1 MSNELLAGRY
11 DAALLDLDGT
21 IYEGGRA
28 VPGALEG
35 LTEAGLPMLFVTN
48 NASRA
53 PETVAEQLR
62 SLGYDCDAD
71 DVMTSAQAA
80 IEMAADII
88 PEGSKVLILG
98 AQSFRDL
105 ATDAGY
111 ELVDSADDEPAA
123 VFQGHNPGTNWEMM
137 SEAALSI
144 SRGAKYLASN
154 LDTTLPTERGLLVG
168 NGSMVA
174 DRVGHRRRAAQR
186 GQAAAADVPPWRRA
200 PGFGAAHRHRRPPEH
215 RHRRRQCGGLRH
227 VDDRHRHLRA
237 P

>member
-98 AQSFRDL
+98 AQWGESL
-105 ATDAGY
+105 AT
-111 ELVDSADDEPAA
+111 LFCV
-123 VFQGHNPGTNWEMM
+123 
-137 SEAALSI
+137 L
-144 SRGAKYLASN
+144 
-154 LDTTLPTERGLLVG
+154 
-168 NGSMVA
+168 
-174 DRVGHRRRAAQR
+174 
-186 GQAAAADVPPWRRA
+186 
-200 PGFGAAHRHRRPPEH
+200 FGRRPPAPPLRCLLSAIDVSLPWRTSLCSAH
-215 RHRRRQCGGLRH
+215 GTSPRRALPRGRLSRRRTAQSNVHGH
-227 VDDRHRHLRA
+227 
-237 P
+237 